1 MGRVLR
7 QPDKKD
13 FLKQLHG
20 DTLKRL
26 VHVFGLEDK
35 LPMWPERIDYIN
47 ILANSRKATVK
58 NIKAVLK
65 M

>member
-1 MGRVLR
+1 MS
-7 QPDKKD
+7 KED
-13 FLKQLHG
+13 FLKQLHE

-26 VHVFGLEDK
+26 VHVFSLEDK
-35 LPMWPERIDYIN
+35 LPMWPERKDYIN
-47 ILANSRKATVK
+47 ILANSRKATIK